1 MGVGNSVVAVVAVV
15 VPHPMP
21 KKLLHLK
28 NLGVVAVVVAL
39 PIAIFYM
46 KAEHGR

>member
-1 MGVGNSVVAVVAVV
+1 VVIVLGVENGVVAVVAVV

-39 PIAIFYM
+39 LIAISY
-46 KAEHGR
+46 RDV

>member
-1 MGVGNSVVAVVAVV
+1 MGVRNAVVAVVAVV
-15 VPHPMP
+15 VPRSMP

-39 PIAIFYM
+39 RIAISY
-46 KAEHGR
+46 RDV